1 MHVVLD
7 NENGY
12 FADLDLILGRSDA
25 TVGDLVDALRAA
37 DRSAL
42 RSAHGSSLRD
52 GADTGIVLDGRYCHP
67 DLALDEIGLHEGA
80 RVTVAAAP
88 TAAPAGRTAPLELRV
103 VAGLDAGRR
112 LPLPAEGTTVGRD
125 DEDALAMSDVAVS
138 RRHLRIEPSPGGL
151 RATVTDLGSVNGS
164 WVEGR
169 RIKAPTEVSPG
180 TVFEAGDVA
189 FMVEPVSEDRIEV
202 DAQRQAGAGGLVA
215 FNRPP
220 RSRRV
225 APAEALSP
233 PEEPREQS
241 PQRFSMVAAF
251 APLLL
256 GAVMVVALHNILF
269 ALFMLLSPVMVIGG
283 WWESRRQAGTA
294 TRGARRAHG
303 EQLERFTTEVT
314 ERSADVI
321 THLRASLP
329 DPAEIVR
336 RATDPSPRLWE
347 RRPEHDDFL
356 HLAAGLGD
364 RRIRPPID
372 SRRTPSSAAEEVLAA
387 HERLRMAPV
396 LVDLQGGGVVGIV
409 GPRAATIAAARSL
422 VCQAAV
428 LHGPADLQ
436 IAVLTE
442 PERST
447 EWDWAKWLPHARDAS
462 RGGEA
467 RLLAA
472 DPASVGELASELM
485 ERAATDSRFLLA
497 VLDSDALIE
506 GRGAVGRALLRTG
519 EKVSGIVIARSNERL
534 PAICTTVLELE
545 QGTAEAVMRRPQAG
559 ESIDPLLIAGVSS
572 ATARECALGL
582 ARFEDAD
589 LQIAGGSL
597 PSEVSLLPLLG
608 IGEPTPQGLAARWR
622 AAASHTS
629 LEATFAL
636 AEDGPFT
643 LDLVLDGPH
652 GLIAGTTGSG
662 KSELLRSLVA
672 ALATAHDPARLNFVL
687 IDYKGGSA
695 FAECAELPHTVGM
708 VTDLDEQ
715 LGARAL
721 RSLEAEL
728 RYRERVLGEYRAGDL
743 IAYQRLGAPA
753 LPRLLVI
760 IDEFATLAAEL
771 PDFVAS
777 LVGIAQRGRSLGVHL
792 LLATQR
798 PSGAVN
804 ENIRANA
811 NLRIC
816 LRVQT
821 PQDSSDVIDSPEAA
835 RIGRTQPGRA
845 QVRLGPSELIP
856 IQTALVTGATA
867 SGPPRAVD
875 VKMFEFTPAD
885 GEAEPG
891 KPERSDLQR
900 LVGAARDAFSSLG
913 DPAPRRPWLAP
924 LEGDVGLEEL
934 LALGPPRPLAGE
946 RGLVVPL
953 ALADDPDAQAQYPV
967 GWNLDAGNLLLY
979 GLGGSGTTTTLAT
992 IALALADTTGPER
1005 THIYVMD
1012 FGAGELASLASL
1024 PHVGAVTSPP
1034 EHERQRRLLRRLRG
1048 ELESRRRLDSAT
1060 RSGAPRIVVLLDG
1073 YAGFAAEHD
1082 DLAGDATRDALARVW
1097 ADGPEVAIH
1106 MAISADRAGAVPN
1119 ALASLAQQ
1127 RLVFRLA
1134 DLPDYAQFG
1143 IHRSSVPRF
1152 TPGRAVIG
1160 GSGQATQVARSRAP
1174 LAVAVAGRTVGDG
1187 AAGRTVGDRAP
1198 APVPGGPQPIGVL
1211 PQSVPLEAVLGAT
1224 RAGRDP
1230 WFIPL
1235 GIGDEQLE
1243 PAGFELY
1250 EGDHALI
1257 SGTPRSGKT
1266 TALLLLAALVAR
1278 AHPEYTLIGIALRPS
1293 RLRDCPELARVITKA
1308 EELPPLVE
1316 QLRAGVDPRLL
1327 LIDDAEMVPD
1337 EARAL
1342 TALFSDSVAGLHAV
1356 VAGRADG
1363 LRSLG
1368 HWSAGVRRS
1377 RAGLLLQPDVQT
1389 DGALLG
1395 VTLPRRPPPP
1405 VRPGCGFL
1413 VQGGG
1418 FELVQVAHPPNVAQA

>member
-7 NENGY
+7 NQDGY
-12 FADLDLILGRSDA
+12 FADLEVMLGRSDA

-37 DRSAL
+37 GAPGENGDR
-42 RSAHGSSLRD
+42 GS
-52 GADTGIVLDGRYCHP
+52 GAGIVLNGRFCHS

-80 RVTVAAAP
+80 RVSIAAAP
-88 TAAPAGRTAPLELRV
+88 TAMPPAPTAALELRV
-103 VAGLDAGRR
+103 VAGLDSGRR
-112 LPLPAEGTTVGRD
+112 IPLSAQGTTVGRD
-125 DEDALAMSDVAVS
+125 DDDALAMSDVAVS
-138 RRHLRIEPSPGGL
+138 RRHLRVEPSPGGL

-169 RIKAPTEVSPG
+169 RIKDPTEVTPG

-189 FMVEPVSEDRIEV
+189 FMLTEVSDDRLDV
-202 DAQRQAGAGGLVA
+202 DPQRQAGAGGLLA

-220 RSRRV
+220 RSRRRG
-225 APAEALSP
+225 PGEPLDP
-233 PEEPREQS
+233 PEEVREQTA
-241 PQRFSMVAAF
+241 QRFSMVSAF

-256 GAVMVVALHNILF
+256 GAVMVIVLHNILF

-283 WWESRRQAGTA
+283 WWESRRQTGTA
-294 TRGARRAHG
+294 TRSARRAHA
-303 EQLERFTTEVT
+303 EQLARFTTDVT
-314 ERSADVI
+314 ERSAAVL
-321 THLRASLP
+321 THLRQSLP
-329 DPAEIVR
+329 DPAEVVR

-347 RRPEHDDFL
+347 RRPDDDDFL
-356 HLAAGLGD
+356 YLSAGLGD
-364 RRIRPPID
+364 RRIRPPIE
-372 SRRTPSSAAEEVLAA
+372 SRRSPSSAAEEVLATHA
-387 HERLRMAPV
+387 RLRMAPI
-396 LVDLQGGGVVGIV
+396 LVDLQAGGVVGIV
-409 GPRAATIAAARSL
+409 GPRDATLATARSL

-447 EWDWAKWLPHARDAS
+447 QWDWAKWLPHARDAS
-462 RGGEA
+462 RGGDA

-472 DPASVGELASELM
+472 DPASVSELTSELM
-485 ERAATDSRFLLA
+485 ERAGTDSRFLLA

-506 GRGAVGRALLRTG
+506 GRGAVGRALLRAG
-519 EKVSGIVIARSNERL
+519 ESVSGIVIARSNERL

-559 ESIDPLLIAGVSS
+559 ESVDPLLVAGVSGD
-572 ATARECALGL
+572 TARECALGL
-582 ARFEDAD
+582 AKFEDAD

-608 IGEPTPQGLAARWR
+608 IGEPTPGALAARWR
-622 AAASHTS
+622 EAAGRTS

-672 ALATAHDPARLNFVL
+672 ALATSHDPSRLNFVL

-743 IAYQRLGAPA
+743 LAYQQLDAPA

-821 PQDSSDVIDSPEAA
+821 PQDSSDVIDSPAAA

-845 QVRLGPSELIP
+845 QVRLGPSELVP

-867 SGPPRAVD
+867 TGPPRAVD
-875 VKMFEFTPAD
+875 VRMFEFTAAGGD
-885 GEAEPG
+885 AEQQA
-891 KPERSDLQR
+891 PERSDLQR

-913 DPAPRRPWLAP
+913 DEAPRRPWLEP
-924 LEGDVGLEEL
+924 LGGAVDLEDL

-992 IALALADTTGPER
+992 IALALADTMGPDR
-1005 THIYVMD
+1005 VHLYVMD

-1024 PHVGAVTSPP
+1024 PHVGAVTAPP

-1048 ELESRRRLDSAT
+1048 ELEARRRLDSSA
-1060 RSGAPRIVVLLDG
+1060 RAGAPRIVVLLDG

-1097 ADGPEVAIH
+1097 ADGAEVGIH
-1106 MAISADRAGAVPN
+1106 MAMAADRAGAIPN

-1143 IHRSSVPRF
+1143 IHRADVPRF
-1152 TPGRAVIG
+1152 TPGRAVVG
-1160 GSGQATQVARSRAP
+1160 GSGQATQVARSREP
-1174 LAVAVAGRTVGDG
+1174 LAAAAARRAG
-1187 AAGRTVGDRAP
+1187 GDRTADL
-1198 APVPGGPQPIGVL
+1198 PGGPPPIGVL

-1224 RAGRDP
+1224 RVGQEP
-1230 WFIPL
+1230 WFVPL

-1243 PAGFELY
+1243 PVGFELY
-1250 EGDHALI
+1250 EGDHALLAG
-1257 SGTPRSGKT
+1257 SPRSGKT
-1266 TALLLLAALVAR
+1266 TTLLLLAELVAR
-1278 AHPEYTLIGIALRPS
+1278 AHPEYSIIGVAVRPS
-1293 RLRDCPELARVITKA
+1293 MLRECIELERVVTA
-1308 EELPPLVE
+1308 ADELPALVE
-1316 QLRAGVDPRLL
+1316 ELRAGGGPRLL

-1342 TALFSDSVAGLHAV
+1342 TTLFADSIPGLHAV
-1356 VAGRADG
+1356 LAGRADG
-1363 LRSLG
+1363 MRSLG
-1368 HWSAGVRRS
+1368 HWSAGARRS
-1377 RAGLLLQPDVQT
+1377 RTGLLLQPDVQT

-1405 VRPGCGFL
+1405 MRPGCGYL
-1413 VQGGG
+1413 VQGGA
-1418 FELVQVAHPPNVAQA
+1418 FELMQVAHPARAI

>member
-7 NENGY
+7 NRDGY
-12 FADLDLILGRSDA
+12 FADLELMLGRSDA
-25 TVGDLVDALRAA
+25 TVGDLVEALRDA
-37 DRSAL
+37 
-42 RSAHGSSLRD
+42 D
-52 GADTGIVLDGRYCHP
+52 GASPREGAEAGIVLDGRFCHP

-80 RVTVAAAP
+80 RVSLAAAP
-88 TAAPAGRTAPLELRV
+88 TAMPALSTAALELRV
-103 VAGLDAGRR
+103 VAGLDSGQRI
-112 LPLPAEGTTVGRD
+112 PLSAEGTTVGRD
-125 DEDALAMSDVAVS
+125 DDDALAMSDVAVS
-138 RRHLRIEPSPGGL
+138 RRHLQVEPSPGGL

-169 RIKAPTEVSPG
+169 RIKEPTEVSPG

-189 FMVEPVSEDRIEV
+189 FMLEHVSEDRIEV
-202 DAQRQAGAGGLVA
+202 DPQRQAGAGGLVA

-220 RSRRV
+220 RARQRGPEEPL
-225 APAEALSP
+225 AP
-233 PEEPREQS
+233 PEEPREQAA
-241 PQRFSMVAAF
+241 QKFSMVTAF

-256 GAVMVVALHNILF
+256 GGVMVILLHNILF
-269 ALFMLLSPVMVIGG
+269 ALFMLLSPVMVVGG
-283 WWESRRQAGTA
+283 WLESRRQTGTA
-294 TRGARRAHG
+294 TRSARRAHA
-303 EQLERFTTEVT
+303 EQLERFTTDVT
-314 ERSADVI
+314 ERAAAVI
-321 THLRASLP
+321 AHLRESLP

-347 RRPEHDDFL
+347 RRPDHDDFL
-356 HLAAGLGD
+356 YLTAGLGD
-364 RRIRPPID
+364 RRIRPPLD

-387 HERLRMAPV
+387 RERLRMAPI
-396 LVDLQGGGVVGIV
+396 LVDLQKGGVVGIV
-409 GPRAATIAAARSL
+409 GPRAATLAAARSL

-442 PERST
+442 AERSS

-462 RGGEA
+462 RGGDA

-472 DPASVGELASELM
+472 DRASVNELAGELM
-485 ERAATDSRFLLA
+485 ERIASDSRFLLA

-506 GRGAVGRALLRTG
+506 GRGAVGRALLRAG
-519 EKVSGIVIARSNERL
+519 DQVSGIVLARSNERL

-559 ESIDPLLIAGVSS
+559 ESVDPLLVAGVSTS
-572 ATARECALGL
+572 TARECALGL

-608 IGEPTPQGLAARWR
+608 MGEPTPAAVTQRWR
-622 AAASHTS
+622 AAASQTS
-629 LEATFAL
+629 LDATFAL
-636 AEDGPFT
+636 AEDGPFS

-672 ALATAHDPARLNFVL
+672 ALAASHDPSRLNFVL

-695 FAECAELPHTVGM
+695 FAECAEFPHTVGM

-743 IAYQRLGAPA
+743 IAYQQLDAPA

-821 PQDSSDVIDSPEAA
+821 PQDSSDVIDSPDAA

-867 SGPPRAVD
+867 SGPARAVD
-875 VKMFEFTPAD
+875 VKMFEFT
-885 GEAEPG
+885 AENG
-891 KPERSDLQR
+891 AAELGRPERSDLQR
-900 LVGAARDAFSSLG
+900 LVGAAGDAFASLG
-913 DPAPRRPWLAP
+913 DPEPRRPWLPP
-924 LEGDVGLEEL
+924 LPGEVDLAAL

-979 GLGGSGTTTTLAT
+979 GLGGSGTTTTLAS
-992 IALALADTTGPER
+992 IALALADTTGPDR
-1005 THIYVMD
+1005 THLYVLD
-1012 FGAGELASLASL
+1012 FGAGELAALGGL
-1024 PHVGAVTSPP
+1024 PHVGAVTAPP

-1048 ELESRRRLDSAT
+1048 ELEARRRLDAST
-1060 RSGAPRIVVLLDG
+1060 RAGAPRIVVLLDG
-1073 YAGFAAEHD
+1073 YTGFAAEHD
-1082 DLAGDATRDALARVW
+1082 DLAGDATREALARVW
-1097 ADGPEVAIH
+1097 ADGPEVGIH
-1106 MAISADRAGAVPN
+1106 MAISGDRAGAIPN

-1127 RLVFRLA
+1127 RLVYRLA

-1143 IHRSSVPRF
+1143 IHRSNVPRF
-1152 TPGRAVIG
+1152 SPGRAVVG
-1160 GSGQATQVARSRAP
+1160 GSGQTIQIARSREP
-1174 LAVAVAGRTVGDG
+1174 LPAAVARRAPRDGDG
-1187 AAGRTVGDRAP
+1187 AAP
-1198 APVPGGPQPIGVL
+1198 APGGPLPIGVL
-1211 PQSVPLEAVLGAT
+1211 PQSVPLEAILGAT
-1224 RAGRDP
+1224 RVGQEP
-1230 WFIPL
+1230 WFVSL

-1243 PAGFELY
+1243 PVGFELY
-1250 EGDHALI
+1250 EGDHAI
-1257 SGTPRSGKT
+1257 VGGAGRSGKT
-1266 TALLLLAALVAR
+1266 TTLLLLAALVAQ
-1278 AHPEYTLIGIALRPS
+1278 AHPEYTLIGVAIRPS
-1293 RLRDCPELARVITKA
+1293 KLRDCPELERVITA
-1308 EELPPLVE
+1308 TTELPALVE
-1316 QLRAGVDPRLL
+1316 ELRAGGAPRLL
-1327 LIDDAEMVPD
+1327 LVDDADMVSD
-1337 EARAL
+1337 DARAL
-1342 TALFSDSVAGLHAV
+1342 TALFADSVAGLHAV
-1356 VAGRADG
+1356 IAGRADG

-1377 RAGLLLQPDVQT
+1377 RAGLLLQPDLQT

-1405 VRPGCGFL
+1405 VRPGCGYL

-1418 FELVQVAHPPNVAQA
+1418 FELVQVAHPADPA

>member
-7 NENGY
+7 NRRGES
-12 FADLDLILGRSDA
+12 ADLELMLGRSDA
-25 TVGDLVDALRAA
+25 TVGDLVDALRSG
-37 DRSAL
+37 DPSAP
-42 RSAHGSSLRD
+42 RESAPREG
-52 GADTGIVLDGRYCHP
+52 TGIMLDGRFCHP

-80 RVTVAAAP
+80 RVSLAAAP
-88 TAAPAGRTAPLELRV
+88 ADLPPPSTAALELRV
-103 VAGLDAGRR
+103 VAGLDSGQRI
-112 LPLPAEGTTVGRD
+112 PLTADGALVGRD
-125 DEDALAMSDVAVS
+125 DDDALAMSDVAVS
-138 RRHLRIEPSPGGL
+138 RRHLRVEPSPGGL

-169 RIKAPTEVSPG
+169 RIKEPTEVAPG

-189 FMVEPVSEDRIEV
+189 FMLAEVSKDRLDV
-202 DAQRQAGAGGLVA
+202 DPQRQAGAGGLVP

-220 RSRRV
+220 RVRRSGPDDPLT
-225 APAEALSP
+225 A
-233 PEEPREQS
+233 PEEVREQA
-241 PQRFSMVAAF
+241 PQKFSMVSAF

-256 GAVMVVALHNILF
+256 GGVMVIVLHNILF
-269 ALFMLLSPVMVIGG
+269 ALFMLLSPVMVVGS
-283 WWESRRQAGTA
+283 WWESRRQTGSA
-294 TRGARRAHG
+294 TRGARRAHA
-303 EQLERFTTEVT
+303 EQLARFTTEVT
-314 ERSADVI
+314 ERSAAVI
-321 THLRASLP
+321 AHLREALP
-329 DPAEIVR
+329 DPAESVR
-336 RATDPSPRLWE
+336 RATDPSTRLWE
-347 RRPEHDDFL
+347 RRPDHDDFL
-356 HLAAGLGD
+356 HLSAGLGD
-364 RRIRPPID
+364 RRIRPPLD
-372 SRRTPSSAAEEVLAA
+372 QRHPPSSAAETVLAEN
-387 HERLRMAPV
+387 ERLRMAPI
-396 LVDLQGGGVVGIV
+396 LVDLQSGGVVGIV
-409 GPRAATIAAARSL
+409 GPRAATLAAARSL
-422 VCQAAV
+422 MCQAAV

-442 PERST
+442 TERSA

-462 RGGEA
+462 RGGDA

-472 DPASVGELASELM
+472 DPASVAELAGELM
-485 ERAATDSRFLLA
+485 ERAESDDSRFLLA

-519 EKVSGIVIARSNERL
+519 ETVSGIVIARSGERL

-559 ESIDPLLIAGVSS
+559 ESIDPLLVAGVSTV
-572 ATARECALGL
+572 TARQCALGL

-597 PSEVSLLPLLG
+597 PSAVSLLPLLG
-608 IGEPTPQGLAARWR
+608 MGEPSPAALTERWR
-622 AAASHTS
+622 AAAPKTS

-672 ALATAHDPARLNFVL
+672 ALAAGHDPTRLNFVL

-743 IAYQRLGAPA
+743 IAYQQLVRDSMAPP

-760 IDEFATLAAEL
+760 IDEFATLASEL

-821 PQDSSDVIDSPEAA
+821 PQDSSDVIDSPAAA

-867 SGPPRAVD
+867 SGPPRPVD
-875 VKMFEFTPAD
+875 VRMFEFAAHNGG
-885 GEAEPG
+885 GEEQA
-891 KPERSDLQR
+891 PERSDLQR
-900 LVGAARDAFSSLG
+900 LVAVAGDAFSSLG
-913 DPAPRRPWLAP
+913 APAPRRPWLAP
-924 LEGDVGLEEL
+924 LGPMVALEDM

-946 RGLVVPL
+946 RGLIVPL

-967 GWNLDAGNLLLY
+967 GWNLDGGNLLLY
-979 GLGGSGTTTTLAT
+979 GLGGSGTTTTLAS
-992 IALALADTTGPER
+992 IALALGDTAGPDR
-1005 THIYVMD
+1005 AHLYVMD
-1012 FGAGELASLASL
+1012 FGAGELAPLAAL
-1024 PHVGAVTSPP
+1024 AHVGAVTAPP

-1048 ELESRRRLDSAT
+1048 ELEARRRLDA
-1060 RSGAPRIVVLLDG
+1060 SGRAAAPRIVLLLDG
-1073 YAGFAAEHD
+1073 YAGFASEHG
-1082 DLAGDATRDALARVW
+1082 DLAGDATREALARVW
-1097 ADGPEVAIH
+1097 ADGPEVGIH
-1106 MAISADRAGAVPN
+1106 MAISGDRAGAIPN

-1143 IHRSSVPRF
+1143 IHRSDVPRF
-1152 TPGRAVIG
+1152 TPGRAVVG
-1160 GSGQATQVARSRAP
+1160 GSGQAIQVARSREP
-1174 LAVAVAGRTVGDG
+1174 LAAAVERRRLAHGEP
-1187 AAGRTVGDRAP
+1187 AP
-1198 APVPGGPQPIGVL
+1198 AGGPPPIGVL
-1211 PQSVPLEAVLGAT
+1211 PQSVPIDAVLMAT
-1224 RAGRDP
+1224 RVGREP
-1230 WFIPL
+1230 WFVPL
-1235 GIGDEQLE
+1235 GIGDDQLE
-1243 PAGFELY
+1243 PVGFELY

-1257 SGTPRSGKT
+1257 AGSARSGKT
-1266 TALLLLAALVAR
+1266 TTLLLLAALVAR
-1278 AHPEYTLIGIALRPS
+1278 AHPEYTLIGMAVRPS
-1293 RLRDCPELARVITKA
+1293 KLRECSELERVITTA
-1308 EELPPLVE
+1308 SELPALVE
-1316 QLRAGVDPRLL
+1316 ALRAGPAPTLM

-1337 EARAL
+1337 EGRAL
-1342 TALFSDSVAGLHAV
+1342 STLFGDSPAGLHTV

-1377 RAGLLLQPDVQT
+1377 RTGLLLQPDVQT

-1395 VTLPRRPPPP
+1395 VTLPRRPAPPL
-1405 VRPGCGFL
+1405 RPGCGYL
-1413 VQGGG
+1413 VQAGA
-1418 FELVQVAHPPNVAQA
+1418 FELVQVAQPAPAAEHA

>member
-1 MHVVLD
+1 
-7 NENGY
+7 
-12 FADLDLILGRSDA
+12 
-25 TVGDLVDALRAA
+25 
-37 DRSAL
+37 
-42 RSAHGSSLRD
+42 
-52 GADTGIVLDGRYCHP
+52 
-67 DLALDEIGLHEGA
+67 
-80 RVTVAAAP
+80 
-88 TAAPAGRTAPLELRV
+88 
-103 VAGLDAGRR
+103 
-112 LPLPAEGTTVGRD
+112 
-125 DEDALAMSDVAVS
+125 
-138 RRHLRIEPSPGGL
+138 
-151 RATVTDLGSVNGS
+151 
-164 WVEGR
+164 
-169 RIKAPTEVSPG
+169 
-180 TVFEAGDVA
+180 
-189 FMVEPVSEDRIEV
+189 
-202 DAQRQAGAGGLVA
+202 
-215 FNRPP
+215 
-220 RSRRV
+220 
-225 APAEALSP
+225 
-233 PEEPREQS
+233 
-241 PQRFSMVAAF
+241 
-251 APLLL
+251 
-256 GAVMVVALHNILF
+256 
-269 ALFMLLSPVMVIGG
+269 
-283 WWESRRQAGTA
+283 
-294 TRGARRAHG
+294 
-303 EQLERFTTEVT
+303 
-314 ERSADVI
+314 
-321 THLRASLP
+321 
-329 DPAEIVR
+329 
-336 RATDPSPRLWE
+336 
-347 RRPEHDDFL
+347 
-356 HLAAGLGD
+356 
-364 RRIRPPID
+364 
-372 SRRTPSSAAEEVLAA
+372 
-387 HERLRMAPV
+387 
-396 LVDLQGGGVVGIV
+396 VVGIV
-409 GPRAATIAAARSL
+409 GPRDATLATARSL

-462 RGGEA
+462 RGGDA

-472 DPASVGELASELM
+472 DPASVSELASELI
-485 ERAATDSRFLLA
+485 ERAGTDSRFLLA

-506 GRGAVGRALLRTG
+506 GRGAVGRALLRSG
-519 EKVSGIVIARSNERL
+519 ESVSGIVIARSNERL

-545 QGTAEAVMRRPQAG
+545 QGSAEAVLRRPQAG
-559 ESIDPLLIAGVSS
+559 ESVDPLLVAGVSGD
-572 ATARECALGL
+572 TARTCALGL
-582 ARFEDAD
+582 AKFEDAD
-589 LQIAGGSL
+589 LQVAGGSL

-608 IGEPTPQGLAARWR
+608 IGEPTPGALAARWR
-622 AAASHTS
+622 EAAGRTS

-672 ALATAHDPARLNFVL
+672 ALATSHDPTRLNFVL

-743 IAYQRLGAPA
+743 LAYQQLDAPA

-821 PQDSSDVIDSPEAA
+821 PQDSSDVIDSPAAA

-845 QVRLGPSELIP
+845 QVRLGPSELVP

-867 SGPPRAVD
+867 TGPPSAVD
-875 VKMFEFTPAD
+875 VRMFEFTAAAGGAD
-885 GEAEPG
+885 EQSA
-891 KPERSDLQR
+891 PEGSDLQR
-900 LVGAARDAFSSLG
+900 LVRAARDAFSSLG
-913 DPAPRRPWLAP
+913 EDAPRRPWLAP
-924 LEGDVGLEEL
+924 LAGAVDLEDL

-992 IALALADTTGPER
+992 IALALADTMGPDR
-1005 THIYVMD
+1005 VHLYVMD
-1012 FGAGELASLASL
+1012 FGAGELASLATL
-1024 PHVGAVTSPP
+1024 PHVGAVTAPP

-1048 ELESRRRLDSAT
+1048 ELEARRRLDSSA
-1060 RSGAPRIVVLLDG
+1060 RAGAPRIVVLLDG

-1097 ADGPEVAIH
+1097 ADGAEVGIH
-1106 MAISADRAGAVPN
+1106 MAMAADRAGAIPN

-1143 IHRSSVPRF
+1143 IHRADVPRF
-1152 TPGRAVIG
+1152 TPGRAVVG
-1160 GSGQATQVARSRAP
+1160 GSGQATQIARSREP
-1174 LAVAVAGRTVGDG
+1174 LPAAVARRAGASRG
-1187 AAGRTVGDRAP
+1187 ADL
-1198 APVPGGPQPIGVL
+1198 PGGPPPIGVL
-1211 PQSVPLEAVLGAT
+1211 PHSVPLEAVLGAT
-1224 RAGRDP
+1224 RVGQEP
-1230 WFIPL
+1230 WFVPL

-1243 PAGFELY
+1243 PVGFELY
-1250 EGDHALI
+1250 EGDHALLAG
-1257 SGTPRSGKT
+1257 SPRSGKT
-1266 TALLLLAALVAR
+1266 TTLLLLAALVAR
-1278 AHPEYTLIGIALRPS
+1278 AHPEYSIIGVAVRPS
-1293 RLRDCPELARVITKA
+1293 MVRECPELERVVTA
-1308 EELPPLVE
+1308 ADELPALVE
-1316 QLRAGVDPRLL
+1316 ELRAGGGPRLL

-1342 TALFSDSVAGLHAV
+1342 TTLFADSIPGLHAV
-1356 VAGRADG
+1356 LAGRADG
-1363 LRSLG
+1363 MRSLG
-1368 HWSAGVRRS
+1368 HWSAGARRS
-1377 RAGLLLQPDVQT
+1377 RTGLLLQPDVQT

-1405 VRPGCGFL
+1405 TRPGCGYL

-1418 FELVQVAHPPNVAQA
+1418 FELVQVAHPPKGT

>member
-7 NENGY
+7 NQQGE
-12 FADLDLILGRSDA
+12 FADVELMLGRSDA
-25 TVGDLVDALRAA
+25 TVGDLVDVLRNGEGPS
-37 DRSAL
+37 RRGGSA
-42 RSAHGSSLRD
+42 S
-52 GADTGIVLDGRYCHP
+52 TGIMLDGRFCHP

-80 RVTVAAAP
+80 RVSLAASAAP
-88 TAAPAGRTAPLELRV
+88 PPPPSSAPLELRV
-103 VAGLDAGRR
+103 VAGLDSGQRI
-112 LPLPAEGTTVGRD
+112 PLISDGTTVGRD
-125 DEDALAMSDVAVS
+125 DDDALAMADVAVS
-138 RRHLRIEPSPGGL
+138 RRHLRVEPSPGGL

-169 RIKAPTEVSPG
+169 RIKEPTEVSPG

-189 FMVEPVSEDRIEV
+189 FMLAEVSADRLDV
-202 DAQRQAGAGGLVA
+202 DPQRQAGAGGLVA

-220 RSRRV
+220 RARKRGPD
-225 APAEALSP
+225 AALSP
-233 PEEPREQS
+233 PEQVREQTA
-241 PQRFSMVAAF
+241 QKFSMVSAF

-256 GAVMVVALHNILF
+256 GGVMVILLHNILF
-269 ALFMLLSPVMVIGG
+269 ALFMLLSPVMVIGS
-283 WWESRRQAGTA
+283 WLESRRQTGSA
-294 TRGARRAHG
+294 TRGARRAHA
-303 EQLERFTTEVT
+303 EQLATFTTEVT
-314 ERSADVI
+314 ARSAEVI
-321 THLRASLP
+321 THLRQSLP
-329 DPAEIVR
+329 DPAEIIR
-336 RATDPSPRLWE
+336 RATDPSPLLWE
-347 RRPEHDDFL
+347 RRPDDDDFL
-356 HLAAGLGD
+356 YLSAGLGD
-364 RRIRPPID
+364 RIIRPPLD
-372 SRRTPSSAAEEVLAA
+372 SRRVPSTDAETVLAKN
-387 HERLRMAPV
+387 ERLRMAPI
-396 LVDLQGGGVVGIV
+396 LVDLQKGGVVGIV
-409 GPRAATIAAARSL
+409 GPRPATLAAARSL
-422 VCQAAV
+422 MCQAAV

-442 PERST
+442 SERSA

-462 RGGEA
+462 RGGDA

-472 DPASVGELASELM
+472 DPTSVSELTAELM
-485 ERAATDSRFLLA
+485 ERAGDDSRFLLA

-519 EKVSGIVIARSNERL
+519 ETVSGIVIARSNERL

-559 ESIDPLLIAGVSS
+559 ESVDPLLVAGVST

-582 ARFEDAD
+582 ARFEDSD

-608 IGEPTPQGLAARWR
+608 MGEPTPRALAERWR
-622 AAASHTS
+622 VAAPHAS

-643 LDLVLDGPH
+643 LDMVLDGPH

-672 ALATAHDPARLNFVL
+672 ALAASHDPARLNFVL

-743 IAYQRLGAPA
+743 IAYQQLVRDNTAPA

-821 PQDSSDVIDSPEAA
+821 PQDSSDVIDSPAAA

-845 QVRLGPSELIP
+845 QVRLGPSELVP

-867 SGPPRAVD
+867 TGPPRAVD
-875 VKMFEFTPAD
+875 VRMFEFAAANGD
-885 GEAEPG
+885 AQEQA
-891 KPERSDLQR
+891 PEHSDLQR
-900 LVGAARDAFSSLG
+900 LVGVAREAFQSLEI
-913 DPAPRRPWLAP
+913 PEPRRPWLPPLAPEIP
-924 LEGDVGLEEL
+924 LEDV

-946 RGLVVPL
+946 RGLVVAL

-979 GLGGSGTTTTLAT
+979 GLGGSGTTTTLGS
-992 IALALADTTGPER
+992 IALSLADTTGPDR
-1005 THIYVMD
+1005 AHVYVMD
-1012 FGAGELASLASL
+1012 FGAGELTPLTALA
-1024 PHVGAVTSPP
+1024 HVGAVTAPP

-1048 ELESRRRLDSAT
+1048 ELEARRRLDSAA
-1060 RSGAPRIVVLLDG
+1060 RAGAPRIVVLLDG
-1073 YAGFAAEHD
+1073 YAGFASEHD

-1097 ADGPEVAIH
+1097 ADGPEVGIH

-1143 IHRSSVPRF
+1143 IHRADVPRF
-1152 TPGRAVIG
+1152 TPGRAVVG
-1160 GSGQATQVARSRAP
+1160 GSGQAVQVARSRDP
-1174 LAVAVAGRTVGDG
+1174 LAAAVDRRRPADG
-1187 AAGRTVGDRAP
+1187 AAPP
-1198 APVPGGPQPIGVL
+1198 AGGPPPIGVL
-1211 PQSVPLEAVLGAT
+1211 PQSVPLEAVLGSA
-1224 RAGRDP
+1224 RVGQEP
-1230 WFIPL
+1230 WFVPL
-1235 GIGDEQLE
+1235 GIGDDQLE
-1243 PAGFELY
+1243 PVGFELY
-1250 EGDHALI
+1250 QGDHALVAG
-1257 SGTPRSGKT
+1257 SPRSGKT
-1266 TALLLLAALVAR
+1266 TVLLLLAALVAR
-1278 AHPEYTLIGIALRPS
+1278 AHPEYSLIGVAVRPS
-1293 RLRDCPELARVITKA
+1293 KLRECSELERVVTEAKEIPT
-1308 EELPPLVE
+1308 LVE
-1316 QLRAGVDPRLL
+1316 ELRAGSGPRLL

-1342 TALFSDSVAGLHAV
+1342 TALFTDAPAGLHAV

-1368 HWSAGVRRS
+1368 HWSAGARRS

-1389 DGALLG
+1389 DGGLLG
-1395 VTLPRRPPPP
+1395 VTLPRRPAPP
-1405 VRPGCGFL
+1405 VRPGCGYL
-1413 VQGGG
+1413 VQAGG
-1418 FELVQVAHPPNVAQA
+1418 FELVQVAHPTPAADRA

>member
-7 NENGY
+7 NKDGY
-12 FADLDLILGRSDA
+12 FADLELMLGRSDA

-37 DRSAL
+37 N
-42 RSAHGSSLRD
+42 GSTMRD
-52 GADTGIVLDGRYCHP
+52 GVDGTGIVLDGRFCHP

-80 RVTVAAAP
+80 HVRLATAP
-88 TAAPAGRTAPLELRV
+88 TPSPPASRAPLELRV
-103 VAGLDAGRR
+103 VAGLDAGQRI
-112 LPLPAEGTTVGRD
+112 PLASGGTIVGRD
-125 DEDALAMSDVAVS
+125 DDDAVAMSDVAVS
-138 RRHLRIEPSPGGL
+138 RRHLRVEPSPGGL
-151 RATVTDLGSVNGS
+151 RAKVTDLGSVNGS

-169 RIKAPTEVSPG
+169 RIKEPTEVSPG

-189 FMVEPVSEDRIEV
+189 FMLEPVSEDRIEV
-202 DAQRQAGAGGLVA
+202 DPQRQAGAGGLVA

-220 RSRRV
+220 RSRLLG
-225 APAEALSP
+225 PAEALSP
-233 PEEPREQS
+233 PEEPREQTA
-241 PQRFSMVAAF
+241 QKFSMVTAF

-256 GAVMVVALHNILF
+256 GGVMVIVLHNIIF
-269 ALFMLLSPVMVIGG
+269 ALFMLLSPVMVVGG
-283 WWESRRQAGTA
+283 WLESRRQTGTA
-294 TRGARRAHG
+294 TRSARRAHA
-303 EQLERFTTEVT
+303 EQLARFATEVS
-314 ERSADVI
+314 ERSAAVI
-321 THLRASLP
+321 THLRQSLP

-347 RRPEHDDFL
+347 RRPDHDDFL
-356 HLAAGLGD
+356 YLTAGLGD

-372 SRRTPSSAAEEVLAA
+372 SRRTPSSAAEDVLAA
-387 HERLRMAPV
+387 NERLRMAPI
-396 LVDLQGGGVVGIV
+396 LVDLQKGGVVGIV
-409 GPRAATIAAARSL
+409 GPRAATVATARSL
-422 VCQAAV
+422 MCQAAV

-442 PERST
+442 PARSA

-462 RGGEA
+462 RGGDA

-472 DPASVGELASELM
+472 DPASVSELAGELM
-485 ERAATDSRFLLA
+485 ERAGSDSRFLLA

-506 GRGAVGRALLRTG
+506 GRGAVGRALLRAG
-519 EKVSGIVIARSNERL
+519 EAVSGIVIARSSERL

-545 QGTAEAVMRRPQAG
+545 PGTAEAIMRRPQAG

-582 ARFEDAD
+582 ARFEDSD

-608 IGEPTPQGLAARWR
+608 IGEPTPGVVAERWR
-622 AAASHTS
+622 AAASQTS

-672 ALATAHDPARLNFVL
+672 ALATTHDPSRLNFVL

-695 FAECAELPHTVGM
+695 FAECEELPHTVGM

-743 IAYQRLGAPA
+743 IAYQQLGAPA

-811 NLRIC
+811 NLRVC

-867 SGPPRAVD
+867 SGPARAVD
-875 VKMFEFTPAD
+875 VRMFEFTPAD
-885 GEAEPG
+885 GDADAG
-891 KPERSDLQR
+891 RPERSDLQR

-913 DPAPRRPWLAP
+913 DPAPRRPWLPP
-924 LEGDVGLEEL
+924 LAGEVDLEEL

-946 RGLVVPL
+946 RGLVVAL

-992 IALALADTTGPER
+992 IALALADTTGPDR
-1005 THIYVMD
+1005 THVYAMD
-1012 FGAGELASLASL
+1012 FGAGELASLGAL
-1024 PHVGAVTSPP
+1024 PHVGAVTAPP
-1034 EHERQRRLLRRLRG
+1034 EHERHRRLLRRLRG
-1048 ELESRRRLDSAT
+1048 ELEARRRLDSST
-1060 RSGAPRIVVLLDG
+1060 RAGASRIVVLLDG
-1073 YAGFAAEHD
+1073 YPGFASEHD
-1082 DLAGDATRDALARVW
+1082 DLAGDATRDAFARVW
-1097 ADGPEVAIH
+1097 ADGPEVGIH
-1106 MAISADRAGAVPN
+1106 MAITADRAGGIPN

-1143 IHRSSVPRF
+1143 IHRSDVPRF
-1152 TPGRAVIG
+1152 TPGRAVVG
-1160 GSGQATQVARSRAP
+1160 GSGQATQVARSREALP
-1174 LAVAVAGRTVGDG
+1174 VAVER
-1187 AAGRTVGDRAP
+1187 RAP
-1198 APVPGGPQPIGVL
+1198 GADSGGAGSISGGPPPIGVL
-1211 PQSVPLEAVLGAT
+1211 PQSVPLETVLGAT
-1224 RAGRDP
+1224 RVDQDP
-1230 WFIPL
+1230 WFVPL

-1243 PAGFELY
+1243 PVGFELY
-1250 EGDHALI
+1250 QGDHAI
-1257 SGTPRSGKT
+1257 VAGSPRSGKT
-1266 TALLLLAALVAR
+1266 TTLLLLAALVAR
-1278 AHPEYTLIGIALRPS
+1278 AHPEYTLIGVAVRPS
-1293 RLRDCPELARVITKA
+1293 RLRDCPELERVVSAA
-1308 EELPPLVE
+1308 EELPALVE
-1316 QLRAGVDPRLL
+1316 ELRAGGAPRLL

-1337 EARAL
+1337 DARAL
-1342 TALFSDSVAGLHAV
+1342 TGLFADSVAGLHAV

-1377 RAGLLLQPDVQT
+1377 RTGLLLQPDVQT

-1395 VTLPRRPPPP
+1395 VTLPRRPAPP
-1405 VRPGCGFL
+1405 VRPGCGYL
-1413 VQGGG
+1413 VQAGG
-1418 FELVQVAHPPNVAQA
+1418 FELVQVAHPPSDA

>member
-7 NENGY
+7 NPGRGT
-12 FADLDLILGRSDA
+12 ADVELLVERSDA
-25 TVGDLVDALRAA
+25 TVGDLVDV
-37 DRSAL
+37 
-42 RSAHGSSLRD
+42 LRD
-52 GADTGIVLDGRYCHP
+52 GRLHQLADGRAATGLVVDGRFCHA

-80 RVTVAAAP
+80 RVGLATSAP
-88 TAAPAGRTAPLELRV
+88 ATAAPANAALELRV
-103 VAGLDAGRR
+103 VAGLDCGQRT
-112 LPLPAEGTTVGRD
+112 PLSPGGSIVGRD
-125 DEDALAMSDVAVS
+125 DDGTLAMSDVGVS

-151 RATVTDLGSVNGS
+151 RATLTDLGSVNGS
-164 WVEGR
+164 WVEGH
-169 RIKAPTEVSPG
+169 RIGEPTEISPG

-189 FMVEPVSEDRIEV
+189 FMLAEVSEDRLDV
-202 DAQRQAGAGGLVA
+202 DPQRQAGAGGVVA

-220 RSRRV
+220 RSRV
-225 APAEALSP
+225 QGPADPLSP
-233 PEEPREQS
+233 PEQVREQAA
-241 PQRFSMVAAF
+241 QRFSLVSAIG
-251 APLLL
+251 PLVL
-256 GAVMVVALHNILF
+256 GGVMVILLHNILF
-269 ALFMLLSPVMVIGG
+269 ALFCLLSPVLVIGN
-283 WWESRRQAGTA
+283 WWESRRQTGKA
-294 TRGARRAHG
+294 TRGARREHA
-303 EQLERFTTEVT
+303 EQLARFCTDVSERA
-314 ERSADVI
+314 SDVI
-321 THLRASLP
+321 AHLRRSLP

-356 HLAAGLGD
+356 KLSAGLGD
-364 RRIRPPID
+364 RVLRPPLNP
-372 SRRTPSSAAEEVLAA
+372 RRTPSTAAETVLAEN
-387 HERLRMAPV
+387 ERLRLAPI
-396 LVDLQGGGVVGIV
+396 LIDLSAGGVVGLV
-409 GPRAATIAAARSL
+409 GPRDATLAAARSL
-422 VCQAAV
+422 LCQAAV

-436 IAVLTE
+436 IAILTE
-442 PERST
+442 PGRSA

-462 RGGEA
+462 RGGDA
-467 RLLAA
+467 RLLAGDQA
-472 DPASVGELASELM
+472 KAAELAGELMDRDES
-485 ERAATDSRFLLA
+485 DSRSLLA

-506 GRGAVGRALLRTG
+506 GRGAVGRALLRSG
-519 EKVSGIVIARSNERL
+519 ETVSGIVLARSNERL
-534 PAICTTVLELE
+534 PAICTSVLELE
-545 QGTAEAVMRRPQAG
+545 QGTGEAVLRRPQAG
-559 ESIDPLLIAGVSS
+559 ERIDPLLVAGLSI

-589 LQIAGGSL
+589 LQLAGGSL

-608 IGEPTPQGLAARWR
+608 IGEPNPAALSARWA
-622 AAASHTS
+622 AAASRSS

-672 ALATAHDPARLNFVL
+672 ALAATHDPQRLNFVL

-728 RYRERVLGEYRAGDL
+728 RYRERVLGEYRANDL
-743 IAYQRLGAPA
+743 IAYQQLRAPA

-760 IDEFATLAAEL
+760 IDEFATLASEL

-821 PQDSSDVIDSPEAA
+821 PQDSSDVIDSPAAA
-835 RIGRTQPGRA
+835 RIARTQPGRA

-856 IQTALVTGATA
+856 IQTALVTGSTA
-867 SGPPRAVD
+867 SGPARAVD
-875 VKMFEFTPAD
+875 VRTFEFAPALD
-885 GEAEPG
+885 GGVRDAT
-891 KPERSDLQR
+891 PERSDLQR
-900 LVGAARDAFSSLG
+900 LVAAAGDAFGSLG
-913 DPAPRRPWLAP
+913 VPAPRRPWLPP
-924 LEGDVGLEEL
+924 LANEVALEDL
-934 LALGPPRPLAGE
+934 LSMGPPRPLAGE
-946 RGLVVPL
+946 RGLVVAL

-992 IALALADTTGPER
+992 IALALADTTGPDR
-1005 THIYVMD
+1005 VHIYVMD
-1012 FGAGELASLASL
+1012 FGAGELASLAGL
-1024 PHVGAVTSPP
+1024 PHVGAVTAPP

-1048 ELESRRRLDSAT
+1048 EVEARRRLDSST
-1060 RSGAPRIVVLLDG
+1060 RAGAPRIVVLLDG

-1082 DLAGDATRDALARVW
+1082 DIVGDATRESLARVW
-1097 ADGPEVAIH
+1097 ADGPEVGIH
-1106 MAISADRAGAVPN
+1106 MAMSADRAGAVPN

-1143 IHRSSVPRF
+1143 IHRSDVPRF
-1152 TPGRAVIG
+1152 TPGRAVVG
-1160 GSGQATQVARSRAP
+1160 GSGQAIQVAREGHP
-1174 LAVAVAGRTVGDG
+1174 LPAGVARRSPDDG
-1187 AAGRTVGDRAP
+1187 ADGRRQ
-1198 APVPGGPQPIGVL
+1198 VPGGPPPIGVL
-1211 PQSVPLEAVLGAT
+1211 PQSVPLDAVLMAT
-1224 RAGRDP
+1224 RVGQEP
-1230 WFIPL
+1230 WFVPL

-1243 PAGFELY
+1243 PVGFELY
-1250 EGDHALI
+1250 QGDHALVAG
-1257 SGTPRSGKT
+1257 SPRSGKT
-1266 TALLLLAALVAR
+1266 SVLLLIAALVAR
-1278 AHPEYTLIGIALRPS
+1278 AHPEFTIIGVAVRPS
-1293 RLRDCPELARVITKA
+1293 KLRECSELARVVTA
-1308 EELPPLVE
+1308 ATDLPALVEELRE
-1316 QLRAGVDPRLL
+1316 GGGPRLL

-1337 EARAL
+1337 EARSL
-1342 TALFSDSVAGLHAV
+1342 TALFTDAPAGLHAV

-1363 LRSLG
+1363 VRSLG

-1377 RAGLLLQPDVQT
+1377 RTGLLLQPDVQA
-1389 DGALLG
+1389 DGGLLG
-1395 VTLPRRPPPP
+1395 VTLPRRPSPP
-1405 VRPGCGFL
+1405 VRPGCGYL
-1413 VQGGG
+1413 VQAGG
-1418 FELVQVAHPPNVAQA
+1418 FELVQAAHPTPAAERA

>member
-7 NENGY
+7 NRKGEI
-12 FADLDLILGRSDA
+12 ADVELMLGRSDA
-25 TVGDLVDALRAA
+25 TVGDLVDALRT
-37 DRSAL
+37 
-42 RSAHGSSLRD
+42 GENGG
-52 GADTGIVLDGRYCHP
+52 GAGATGILLDGRFCHA

-80 RVTVAAAP
+80 RVSLAS
-88 TAAPAGRTAPLELRV
+88 AAPAMPAPSTAALELRV
-103 VAGLDAGRR
+103 VAGLDCGQRNPLSPAG
-112 LPLPAEGTTVGRD
+112 AVVGRD

-138 RRHLRIEPSPGGL
+138 RRHLRVEPSPGGL

-169 RIKAPTEVSPG
+169 RIKEPTEVSPG

-189 FMVEPVSEDRIEV
+189 FMLAAVSEDRLEI
-202 DAQRQAGAGGLVA
+202 DPQRQARAGGLVP

-220 RSRRV
+220 RARKRG
-225 APAEALSP
+225 PADALSP
-233 PEEPREQS
+233 PEQVREQT
-241 PQRFSMVAAF
+241 PQKFSLVSAF

-256 GAVMVVALHNILF
+256 GGVMVILLHNILF
-269 ALFMLLSPVMVIGG
+269 ALFMLLSPVMVIGS
-283 WWESRRQAGTA
+283 WWESRRQTGSA
-294 TRGARRAHG
+294 TRSARRAHA
-303 EQLERFTTEVT
+303 EQLTRFTTEVT
-314 ERSADVI
+314 GRSAEVL
-321 THLRASLP
+321 THLRQSLP
-329 DPAEIVR
+329 DPAEIMR

-356 HLAAGLGD
+356 HLSAGLGD
-364 RRIRPPID
+364 RIIRPPLD
-372 SRRTPSSAAEEVLAA
+372 QRRTPSAEAETVLAKN
-387 HERLRMAPV
+387 ERIRMAPI
-396 LVDLQGGGVVGIV
+396 LVDLQNGGVVGIV
-409 GPRAATIAAARSL
+409 GPRVATLAAARSL
-422 VCQAAV
+422 MCQAAV

-442 PERST
+442 PERSA

-462 RGGEA
+462 RGGDA

-472 DPASVGELASELM
+472 DPESVGELTAELM
-485 ERAATDSRFLLA
+485 ERAGNDESRFLLA

-519 EKVSGIVIARSNERL
+519 EMVSGIVLARSNERL

-545 QGTAEAVMRRPQAG
+545 QGTAETVMRRPQAG
-559 ESIDPLLIAGVSS
+559 ESVDPLLIAGVSTE
-572 ATARECALGL
+572 TARECALGL

-608 IGEPTPQGLAARWR
+608 MGEPTPEALAGRWR

-672 ALATAHDPARLNFVL
+672 AYAASHDPTRLNFVL

-743 IAYQRLGAPA
+743 IAYQQLQAPP

-821 PQDSSDVIDSPEAA
+821 PQDSSDVIDSPAAA

-845 QVRLGPSELIP
+845 QVRLGPSELVP
-856 IQTALVTGATA
+856 IQTALVTGSTA

-875 VKMFEFTPAD
+875 VKMFEFVANGD
-885 GEAEPG
+885 AAEEP

-900 LVGAARDAFSSLG
+900 LVGVAREAFQSLG
-913 DPAPRRPWLAP
+913 DPAPRRPWLPP
-924 LEGDVGLEEL
+924 LTSAVDLEDV

-992 IALALADTTGPER
+992 IALALADTTGPDR
-1005 THIYVMD
+1005 VHIYVMD
-1012 FGAGELASLASL
+1012 FGAGELASLAGL
-1024 PHVGAVTSPP
+1024 PHVGAVTAPP

-1048 ELESRRRLDSAT
+1048 EVEARRRLDSST
-1060 RSGAPRIVVLLDG
+1060 RAGAPRIVVLLDG

-1082 DLAGDATRDALARVW
+1082 DIVGDATRESLARVW
-1097 ADGPEVAIH
+1097 ADGPEVGIH
-1106 MAISADRAGAVPN
+1106 MAMSADRAGAVPN

-1143 IHRSSVPRF
+1143 IHRSDVPRF
-1152 TPGRAVIG
+1152 TPGRAVVG
-1160 GSGQATQVARSRAP
+1160 GSGQAIQVAREGHP
-1174 LAVAVAGRTVGDG
+1174 LPAGVARRSPDDG
-1187 AAGRTVGDRAP
+1187 ADGRRQ
-1198 APVPGGPQPIGVL
+1198 VPGGPPPIGVL
-1211 PQSVPLEAVLGAT
+1211 PQSVPLDAVLMAT
-1224 RAGRDP
+1224 RVGQEP
-1230 WFIPL
+1230 WFVPL

-1243 PAGFELY
+1243 PVGFELY
-1250 EGDHALI
+1250 QGDHALVAG
-1257 SGTPRSGKT
+1257 SPRSGKT
-1266 TALLLLAALVAR
+1266 SVLLLIAALVAR
-1278 AHPEYTLIGIALRPS
+1278 AHPEFTIIGVAVRPS
-1293 RLRDCPELARVITKA
+1293 KLRECSELARVVTA
-1308 EELPPLVE
+1308 ATDLPALVEELRE
-1316 QLRAGVDPRLL
+1316 GGGPRLL

-1337 EARAL
+1337 EARSL
-1342 TALFSDSVAGLHAV
+1342 TALFTDAPAGLHAV

-1363 LRSLG
+1363 VRSLG

-1377 RAGLLLQPDVQT
+1377 RTGLLLQPDVQA
-1389 DGALLG
+1389 DGGLLG
-1395 VTLPRRPPPP
+1395 VTLPRRPSPP
-1405 VRPGCGFL
+1405 VRPGCGYL
-1413 VQGGG
+1413 VQAGG
-1418 FELVQVAHPPNVAQA
+1418 FELVQAAHPTPAAERA

>member
-7 NENGY
+7 HQDGY
-12 FADLDLILGRSDA
+12 FADVELMLGRSDA
-25 TVGDLVDALRAA
+25 TVGDLVDAVRGAN
-37 DRSAL
+37 
-42 RSAHGSSLRD
+42 GSSPGD
-52 GADTGIVLDGRYCHP
+52 GAVATGIVLDGRFCHA

-80 RVTVAAAP
+80 RVSLAAAAP
-88 TAAPAGRTAPLELRV
+88 AMPRPGTSALELRV
-103 VAGLDAGRR
+103 VAGLDCGQRSS
-112 LPLPAEGTTVGRD
+112 LSPDGTVVGRD
-125 DEDALAMSDVAVS
+125 DDDALAMSDTAVS
-138 RRHLRIEPSPGGL
+138 RRHLRVEPSPGGL

-169 RIKAPTEVSPG
+169 KIKEPAEVSPG

-189 FMVEPVSEDRIEV
+189 FMLAEVSTDRLEV
-202 DAQRQAGAGGLVA
+202 DPQRQAGAGGLVP

-220 RSRRV
+220 RARRRG
-225 APAEALSP
+225 PDEALTP
-233 PEEPREQS
+233 PEQVREQS
-241 PQRFSMVAAF
+241 AQKFSLVTAF

-256 GAVMVVALHNILF
+256 GGVMVIVLHNILF
-269 ALFMLLSPVMVIGG
+269 ALFMLLSPVMVVGN
-283 WWESRRQAGTA
+283 WLESRRQTGRE
-294 TRGARRAHG
+294 TRGARRKHA
-303 EQLERFTTEVT
+303 EELERFTTEVS
-314 ERSADVI
+314 ERAGAVI
-321 THLRASLP
+321 THLRESLP

-356 HLAAGLGD
+356 HLSAGLGH
-364 RRIRPPID
+364 RIIRPPLD
-372 SRRTPSSAAEEVLAA
+372 SRRTPSTAAEKVLADR
-387 HERLRMAPV
+387 ERLRMTPI

-409 GPRAATIAAARSL
+409 GPHAATLAAARSL

-442 PERST
+442 PERSG

-462 RGGEA
+462 RGGDA

-472 DPASVGELASELM
+472 DPESVTELTGELM
-485 ERAATDSRFLLA
+485 ERVASDSRFLLA

-519 EKVSGIVIARSNERL
+519 ETVSGIVLARSNERL

-545 QGTAEAVMRRPQAG
+545 QGTAEAIMRRPQAG
-559 ESIDPLLIAGVSS
+559 ESVDPLLAAGLSTT
-572 ATARECALGL
+572 TARECALGL

-608 IGEPTPQGLAARWR
+608 MGEPTPAALTGRWQE
-622 AAASHTS
+622 AAPHSS

-672 ALATAHDPARLNFVL
+672 ALAASHDPMRLNFVL

-728 RYRERVLGEYRAGDL
+728 RYRERVLGEHRAGDL
-743 IAYQRLGAPA
+743 IAYQQLIRDAHAPA

-760 IDEFATLAAEL
+760 IDEFATLASEL

-821 PQDSSDVIDSPEAA
+821 PQDSSDVIGSPAAA

-845 QVRLGPSELIP
+845 QIRLGPSELVP

-875 VKMFEFTPAD
+875 VRNFEFAAENGA
-885 GEAEPG
+885 GEEQ

-900 LVGAARDAFSSLG
+900 LVGVAREAFQSLG
-913 DPAPRRPWLAP
+913 HPAPRRPWLAP
-924 LEGDVGLEEL
+924 LAPDIDLEDL

-946 RGLVVPL
+946 RGMVVPL

-967 GWNLDAGNLLLY
+967 GWNLDSGNLLLY

-992 IALALADTTGPER
+992 IALALADAVGPDR
-1005 THIYVMD
+1005 AHIYVMD
-1012 FGAGELASLASL
+1012 FGAGELASLAAL
-1024 PHVGAVTSPP
+1024 AHVGAVTAPP
-1034 EHERQRRLLRRLRG
+1034 EHERQRRLLKRLRG
-1048 ELESRRRLDSAT
+1048 EVESRRRLDSAA
-1060 RSGAPRIVVLLDG
+1060 RADAPQIVVLLDG
-1073 YAGFAAEHD
+1073 YSGFASEHD
-1082 DLAGDATRDALARVW
+1082 DLAGDATREALARVW
-1097 ADGPEVAIH
+1097 ADGPEVGIH
-1106 MAISADRAGAVPN
+1106 MAITGDRAGAVPN
-1119 ALASLAQQ
+1119 AIASLAQQ

-1134 DLPDYAQFG
+1134 DIPDYAQFG
-1143 IHRSSVPRF
+1143 IHRSDVPRF
-1152 TPGRAVIG
+1152 TPGRAVVG
-1160 GSGQATQVARSRAP
+1160 GNAQVIQIARTREP
-1174 LAVAVAGRTVGDG
+1174 LAAAVSRRTPGEGAGR
-1187 AAGRTVGDRAP
+1187 A
-1198 APVPGGPQPIGVL
+1198 PGGPPPIGVL
-1211 PQSVPLEAVLGAT
+1211 PQSVPLEAVLTAARVGHE
-1224 RAGRDP
+1224 P
-1230 WFIPL
+1230 WFVPI
-1235 GIGDEQLE
+1235 GIGDERLE
-1243 PAGFELY
+1243 PVGFELY
-1250 EGDHALI
+1250 QGDHALVA
-1257 SGTPRSGKT
+1257 GAPRSGKT
-1266 TALLLLAALVAR
+1266 TLLLLLAAVVAR
-1278 AHPEYTLIGIALRPS
+1278 AHPDFTLIGVAVRPS
-1293 RLRDCPELARVITKA
+1293 KLRDCAELERIVTQAA
-1308 EELPPLVE
+1308 DLPALVDE
-1316 QLRAGVDPRLL
+1316 LRADGGRHLL
-1327 LIDDAEMVPD
+1327 LVDDAEMVPD
-1337 EARAL
+1337 EGRAL
-1342 TALFSDSVAGLHAV
+1342 SGLFADPPPELHAV

-1363 LRSLG
+1363 VRALG
-1368 HWSAGVRRS
+1368 HWTAGVRRS
-1377 RAGLLLQPDVQT
+1377 RTGLLLQPDIQT
-1389 DGALLG
+1389 DGGLLG
-1395 VTLPRRPPPP
+1395 VTLPRRPAPP
-1405 VRPGCGFL
+1405 VRPGCGYL
-1413 VQGGG
+1413 VQAGG
-1418 FELVQVAHPPNVAQA
+1418 FELVQVANPTPAAERA